1 MWAHAPTFFWCLHLA
16 ESNLNTVVDQTVRA
30 LGYELVE
37 LERSGRGLLRV
48 MIDRPQGA
56 AGTIKIE
63 DCETVSRQLS
73 QVLFVEGIDY
83 ARLQVESPGVDRPLK
98 RLADYVRFA
107 GESAVI
113 KLRAPM
119 AGRKNFSGTLL
130 QPEGEGPATKLGL
143 AFEGKE
149 GEPQVLE
156 FVLSEV
162 DRANLNPTLDFKK
175 GRR

>member
-1 MWAHAPTFFWCLHLA
+1 LA
-16 ESNLNTVVDQTVRA
+16 DSNLNAVVDQTVRA

-98 RLADYVRFA
+98 RITDYVRFA
-107 GESAVI
+107 GEQAVV
-113 KLRAPM
+113 KLRLPM
-119 AGRKNFSGTLL
+119 AGRKTFSGRLRS
-130 QPEGEGPATKLGL
+130 PVGEGPAAKLSL
-143 AFEGKE
+143 EFAGKE
-149 GEPQVLE
+149 GEAQVLE

-162 DRANLNPTLDFKK
+162 DRAHLNPTLDFKK
-175 GRR
+175 GMR